1 MKLQVYILT
10 FNLRM
15 CDLTFGR
22 NRIHNHVHIWA
33 KKKVTFGR
41 KKFLLPVLPLPVN
54 PGKYR

>member
-15 CDLTFGR
+15 CDLTGILRLGEIAF
-22 NRIHNHVHIWA
+22 ITMY
-33 KKKVTFGR
+33 TFGR